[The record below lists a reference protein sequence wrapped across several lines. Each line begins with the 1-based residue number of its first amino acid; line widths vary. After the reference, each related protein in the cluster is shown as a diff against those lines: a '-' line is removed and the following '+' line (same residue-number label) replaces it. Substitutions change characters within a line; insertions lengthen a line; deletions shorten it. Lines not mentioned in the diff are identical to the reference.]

1 MSDDTN
7 EIPATPGSG
16 ASEVGEPRRS
26 FLKSLSALMVGGLA
40 GLAPIAA
47 GGWALLDPLRR
58 RGADRGMIRVT
69 SLSALP
75 GDGSPRRFTLED
87 DRVDGWATYTDV
99 PIGAVYLRRDG
110 DGVAALNVVCPHAGC
125 SVGLTA
131 DRSRFACPCHKSSFD
146 LDGTVNDPASPAP
159 RGMDSLEVEVRGTD
173 VWVRFQNFLPGRED
187 KTPV

>member
-1 MSDDTN
+1 MSDDAH
-7 EIPATPGSG
+7 EIDRPDRPEPLDA
-16 ASEVGEPRRS
+16 GEPRRN
-26 FLKSLSALMVGGLA
+26 FLMSLGALVVGGLA
-40 GLAPIAA
+40 SLAPLAA

-58 RGADRGMIRVT
+58 RGADRQMIRVT

-75 GDGSPRRFTLED
+75 DDGAPRRFTLEA

-99 PIGAVYLRRDG
+99 PIGAVYLRRSG
-110 DGVAALNVVCPHAGC
+110 DQVSALNVVCPHAGC
-125 SVGLTA
+125 FVGLAA

-146 LDGTVNDPASPAP
+146 LDGTVNDPQSPSP
-159 RGMDSLEVEVRGTD
+159 RAMDALEVEVRGND